1 MLDRNVALAGRFA
14 KGNSGRVVT
23 FG

>member
-14 KGNSGRVVT
+14 KTNSDGAVT
-23 FG
+23 FV

>member
-14 KGNSGRVVT
+14 KGDGGRAVT
-23 FG
+23 FV